1 MLFHP
6 TVLTHT
12 RLAGDAPQGWKTPY
26 VIVLLILGILLIGA
40 FIYWQSVY
48 STPLMPLYVWRD
60 RNFSLVSNPPPFKW
74 PCCILTMT
82 FLKLMG
88 ALSLG
93 FMAFVSGQFWIALYM
108 QQVQKHSGLSITVRL
123 LPMVVGGVL
132 VNLVCALILHRVSN
146 KLLMFIAT
154 TAYMGAFLIASFTK
168 EDSIYW
174 GCYFVP
180 FILMVVGADIE
191 FNVVN
196 VRASITRFVVL

>member
-1 MLFHP
+1 
-6 TVLTHT
+6 
-12 RLAGDAPQGWKTPY
+12 
-26 VIVLLILGILLIGA
+26 
-40 FIYWQSVY
+40 
-48 STPLMPLYVWRD
+48 
-60 RNFSLVSNPPPFKW
+60 
-74 PCCILTMT
+74 
-82 FLKLMG
+82 MG

-93 FMAFVSGQFWIALYM
+93 FMAFVSGQFWMALYM
-108 QQVQKHSGLSITVRL
+108 QQVQKYGGLGITVRL

-132 VNLVCALILHRVSN
+132 VNIVCALILHRVSN

-154 TAYMGAFLIASFTK
+154 TSYMGAFLIASFTK

-196 VRASITRFVVL
+196 VRAYSRLVVQLKELDSNNNYRCMSCPHFHHPSSL

>member
-1 MLFHP
+1 
-6 TVLTHT
+6 
-12 RLAGDAPQGWKTPY
+12 
-26 VIVLLILGILLIGA
+26 
-40 FIYWQSVY
+40 
-48 STPLMPLYVWRD
+48 
-60 RNFSLVSNPPPFKW
+60 
-74 PCCILTMT
+74 
-82 FLKLMG
+82 MG

-108 QQVQKHSGLSITVRL
+108 QQVQKYSGLGITVRL

-132 VNLVCALILHRVSN
+132 VNVICALILHRVSN

-154 TAYMGAFLIASFTK
+154 TAYMAAFLIASFTK

-180 FILMVVGADIE
+180 FVLMVVGADIE

-196 VRASITRFVVL
+196 VRAYFPSLLRSIKRIRL

>member
-1 MLFHP
+1 M
-6 TVLTHT
+6 
-12 RLAGDAPQGWKTPY
+12 A
-26 VIVLLILGILLIGA
+26 
-40 FIYWQSVY
+40 
-48 STPLMPLYVWRD
+48 
-60 RNFSLVSNPPPFKW
+60 
-74 PCCILTMT
+74 
-82 FLKLMG
+82 

-93 FMAFVSGQFWIALYM
+93 FMAFVSGQFWMALYM
-108 QQVQKHSGLSITVRL
+108 QQVQNYSGLGITVRL
-123 LPMVVGGVL
+123 LPMVVGGVI
-132 VNLVCALILHRVSN
+132 VNVICALILHRVSN

-196 VRASITRFVVL
+196 VRAFPP